1 MTPSLFVTGTD
12 TEIGKTHVA
21 AALIR
26 ALRASGLRVAPFKPV
41 SAGCER
47 TPEGLRNEDALALIE
62 AAGGGFHYDDVN
74 PVALADPV
82 APHLAAA
89 DSGLVIDPAVLDAAH
104 ARLAA
109 SADLVVV
116 EGAGGWRVPLTPTLD
131 TADWVAGHGWPV
143 LLVVGMRLGCL
154 NHALLSAEAIA
165 RRTWLAGWVANV
177 LPPVQPRWRDNVA
190 SLQAR
195 LPETAA
201 RVVIEPGANPE
212 AAVQPLVDIWRNSG
226 TLS

>member
-12 TEIGKTHVA
+12 TEIGKTYVA

-26 ALRASGLRVAPFKPV
+26 SLRAAGLRVAPFKPV

-47 TPEGLRNEDALALIE
+47 TAEGLRNEDALALME
-62 AAGGGFHYDDVN
+62 AAGGGFDYDDVN
-74 PVALADPV
+74 PVALAEPV

-89 DSGLVIDPAVLDAAH
+89 DNGLVIDPAVLDAAH

-116 EGAGGWRVPLTPTLD
+116 EGAGGWRVPLTPALD

-154 NHALLSAEAIA
+154 NHALLSAEGIA
-165 RRTWLAGWVANV
+165 RRTQLVGWVANV
-177 LPPVQPRWRDNVA
+177 LPPAQPRWQDNVA
-190 SLQAR
+190 SLRAR
-195 LPETAA
+195 MPESAVHA
-201 RVVIEPGANPE
+201 VIRPGADPD
-212 AAVQPLVDIWRNSG
+212 AAVQPLTMIWRS
-226 TLS
+226 

>member
-12 TEIGKTHVA
+12 TEIGKTYVA

-26 ALRASGLRVAPFKPV
+26 VLRAAGLRVAPFKPV
-41 SAGCER
+41 SAGCES
-47 TPEGLRNEDALALIE
+47 TPEGLRNEDALALLE
-62 AAGGGFHYDDVN
+62 AAGGGFDYDDVN

-89 DSGLVIDPAVLDAAH
+89 DIGMVIDPALLDVAH

-154 NHALLSAEAIA
+154 NHALLSAEAIS
-165 RRTWLAGWVANV
+165 RRTRLAGWVANV

-190 SLQAR
+190 SLRAR
-195 LPETAA
+195 LPKSLAHA
-201 RVVIEPGANPE
+201 LIEPGADPD
-212 AAVQPLVDIWRNSG
+212 AAVQPLTTIWRS
-226 TLS
+226 SK

>member
-21 AALIR
+21 TALIR
-26 ALRASGLRVAPFKPV
+26 ALRAAGLRVAPFKPV

-47 TPEGLRNEDALALIE
+47 TPEGLRNEDALALMQ
-62 AAGGGFHYDDVN
+62 AAGGGFEYDEVN
-74 PVALADPV
+74 PVALAEPV

-89 DSGLVIDPAVLDAAH
+89 DSGLMIDPAVLDAAH

-154 NHALLSAEAIA
+154 NHALLSAEAIS
-165 RRTWLAGWVANV
+165 RRTRLAGWVANV
-177 LPPVQPRWRDNVA
+177 LPPTQPRWQDNVA
-190 SLQAR
+190 SLCAR
-195 LPETAA
+195 MPTSAVHALIRPDAD
-201 RVVIEPGANPE
+201 PD
-212 AAVQPLVDIWRNSG
+212 AAVQPLTMIWRS
-226 TLS
+226 